1 MSDRTLTFIK
11 PEAVDDGY
19 AGKIISIIESA
30 GFKIIGS
37 KMIRMNLKTAREF
50 YKVHQ
55 EKEFFEGLT
64 EYASSGPIFILC
76 LEKDNAVEDLRK
88 LIGAT
93 DPEKAAEGTIRK
105 LFGKTIRRNGIHASD
120 SNENAEKEIAFF
132 FSKFELL
139 QSSSHDIH

>member
-19 AGKIISIIESA
+19 AGKIISVIESS

-55 EKEFFEGLT
+55 DKEFYRRPMGRRIRGHLCALVQSIYGRTNRRGTLVHAGDF
-64 EYASSGPIFILC
+64 GPGGGIFGQS
-76 LEKDNAVEDLRK
+76 LRTVAP
-88 LIGAT
+88 GA
-93 DPEKAAEGTIRK
+93 DFPAHELHIR
-105 LFGKTIRRNGIHASD
+105 HAPG
-120 SNENAEKEIAFF
+120 
-132 FSKFELL
+132 
-139 QSSSHDIH
+139 HGG